1 MIAELPAAA
10 LSAADTSLQAYLL
23 GSVDFEAAL
32 NWQRRLVFQVSG
44 DRRSACL
51 MLCEHPP
58 SITIGRQ
65 GSWGQ
70 LRFELDELETRRW
83 PVRWVNRG
91 GGCQLHVPGQLTAY
105 AILPLDRLGLGLQAY
120 LERLQQVVADVLA
133 DFSITGERAPDR
145 PGVWVGGRPIASF
158 GVAVRDWVSYYG
170 CVLNVAPD
178 LLPFRRISCGGPG
191 EPQMTSLA
199 CVRHGA
205 VRPAMV
211 RERFVEH
218 FAARFGFSRIS
229 VFFDHPALNKKA
241 PSDAVAAS
249 PF

>member
-1 MIAELPAAA
+1 MIAESPNPA
-10 LSAADTSLQAYLL
+10 LSAAELTLQAYLL
-23 GSVDFEAAL
+23 GTVEFEAAQS
-32 NWQRRLVFQVSG
+32 WQRRLVYQVGG

-51 MLCEHPP
+51 LLCEHPP
-58 SITIGRQ
+58 LITIGRQ

-70 LRFELDELETRRW
+70 LRFELDELEARRW

-105 AILPLDRLGLGLQAY
+105 AVVPLDRLGLGLQAY
-120 LERLQQVVADVLA
+120 LDRLQQVVADVLA
-133 DFSITGERAPDR
+133 DFSVVAERAADR
-145 PGVWVGGRPIASF
+145 PGIWVGGRPIATF
-158 GVAVRDWVSYYG
+158 GVSVRDWVAYYG

-178 LLPFRRISCGGPG
+178 LLPFRRISCGGPS
-191 EPQMTSLA
+191 EPPMTSLA

-218 FAARFGFSRIS
+218 FVARFGFARTA
-229 VFFDHPALNKKA
+229 VFFDHPALNKRA
-241 PSDAVAAS
+241 PSDAVAARPS
-249 PF
+249 